1 MRRLAPTLL
10 LHSARASLRG
20 VRNPNATDA
29 RFCSTC
35 GARLATPMTP
45 TPEVRKTVTIVFCDV
60 VGSTSLAEGL
70 DAESWGEIM
79 VRYFDRMSAALKHHG
94 GSIEK
99 FIGDAVMAVFGLPTA
114 HEDDALRAVRAA
126 ADMRSSLAELNETLD
141 REFGI
146 RIMSRTGIHT
156 GEIVASGA
164 VDQPMPLG
172 DAANT
177 AARIRAGRRTRRDLD
192 WRIHL
197 SPREGCRAR

>member
-1 MRRLAPTLL
+1 
-10 LHSARASLRG
+10 
-20 VRNPNATDA
+20 
-29 RFCSTC
+29 
-35 GARLATPMTP
+35 MTP

-126 ADMRSSLAELNETLD
+126 GMRSSLAELNETLD

-146 RIMSRTGIHT
+146 RSCRGR
-156 GEIVASGA
+156 ASHRGRGFGRGRSA
-164 VDQPMPLG
+164 H
-172 DAANT
+172 A
-177 AARIRAGRRTRRDLD
+177 AGRRRQHCGSLRAAAAPGEMRLAHPPT
-192 WRIHL
+192 
-197 SPREGCRAR
+197 PREGCRARDLVEP